1 MKKLVALLIGVA
13 FAAGTVGMATA
24 QTTTAPAPEKKPA
37 EKSDMKADKKPM
49 AKAKS
54 ASGMVKSAAA
64 DSIVVAGKEKGKDAE
79 WTFAV
84 DPKTTIKKSGK
95 SITAADVKTGDSV
108 DVRYTEDG
116 GKAMAQSVTVKAP
129 KMAKKDNMK
138 KEEPKK

>member
-1 MKKLVALLIGVA
+1 VKKLVALLIGFA
-13 FAAGTVGMATA
+13 FVAGTVGMAAA
-24 QTTTAPAPEKKPA
+24 QATTAPAEKKPA
-37 EKSDMKADKKPM
+37 EKMDKKPA

-54 ASGMVKSAAA
+54 ASGTVKSAAA
-64 DSIVVAGKEKGKDAE
+64 DSLVVAGKEKGKDAE

-95 SITAADVKTGDSV
+95 SITAADVKAGDAV

-129 KMAKKDNMK
+129 KMAKTD
-138 KEEPKK
+138 EPTK